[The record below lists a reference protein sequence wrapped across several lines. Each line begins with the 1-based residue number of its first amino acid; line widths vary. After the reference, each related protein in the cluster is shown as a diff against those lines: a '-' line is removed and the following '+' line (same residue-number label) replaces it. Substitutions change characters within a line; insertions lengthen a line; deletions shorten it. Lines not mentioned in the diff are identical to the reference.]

1 MKDYS
6 EIKELLL
13 KFSFLGI
20 ENSKSTGAMLIGRA
34 PHIAENAWL
43 NRLYS
48 PIDKIEIL
56 KLEDGINKKIPASY
70 VDFLTDFSNGLNI
83 LGDTL
88 CLFGY
93 RSNYMRTVDFSWQPY
108 SLVSLNK
115 YDKPRNS
122 TEDMLFIDKII
133 GCKVAISDERCSF
146 PTKQELLRLINQ
158 VHVGG
163 LTSGKG
169 GVLHIH
175 LGALPSR
182 MQILLE
188 IAREYPTLVKHIS
201 PTHVGRTTALFEEAI
216 EFASLGGII
225 DISTGGT
232 KFDEPYKILLHG
244 LEKGVSIE
252 QMTFSSDGNAGMSKK
267 DPETGNLIFYKA
279 PLHLNLQQVQKLVKE
294 GGMPIEDAIRPVT
307 TNPAKN
313 MTLRTKGRIAPD
325 YDADLCF
332 FDNDLNLQN
341 VIVGGTVWMQGG
353 KLVKAGNFE

>member
-108 SLVSLNK
+108 SL
-115 YDKPRNS
+115 
-122 TEDMLFIDKII
+122 T
-133 GCKVAISDERCSF
+133 
-146 PTKQELLRLINQ
+146 
-158 VHVGG
+158 
-163 LTSGKG
+163 
-169 GVLHIH
+169 
-175 LGALPSR
+175 
-182 MQILLE
+182 
-188 IAREYPTLVKHIS
+188 
-201 PTHVGRTTALFEEAI
+201 
-216 EFASLGGII
+216 
-225 DISTGGT
+225 
-232 KFDEPYKILLHG
+232 
-244 LEKGVSIE
+244 
-252 QMTFSSDGNAGMSKK
+252 
-267 DPETGNLIFYKA
+267 
-279 PLHLNLQQVQKLVKE
+279 
-294 GGMPIEDAIRPVT
+294 
-307 TNPAKN
+307 
-313 MTLRTKGRIAPD
+313 
-325 YDADLCF
+325 
-332 FDNDLNLQN
+332 
-341 VIVGGTVWMQGG
+341 
-353 KLVKAGNFE
+353 

>member
-1 MKDYS
+1 MQS
-6 EIKELLL
+6 V
-13 KFSFLGI
+13 
-20 ENSKSTGAMLIGRA
+20 A
-34 PHIAENAWL
+34 
-43 NRLYS
+43 
-48 PIDKIEIL
+48 
-56 KLEDGINKKIPASY
+56 
-70 VDFLTDFSNGLNI
+70 
-83 LGDTL
+83 
-88 CLFGY
+88 
-93 RSNYMRTVDFSWQPY
+93 
-108 SLVSLNK
+108 
-115 YDKPRNS
+115 
-122 TEDMLFIDKII
+122 EDMLFIDKII

-267 DPETGNLIFYKA
+267 TRKPEISFSTKL
-279 PLHLNLQQVQKLVKE
+279 LTSELQQVTETGKRNC
-294 GGMPIEDAIRPVT
+294 GMPIEDAISPGY
-307 TNPAKN
+307 NEPAKN

-325 YDADLCF
+325 YDADRVSL
-332 FDNDLNLQN
+332 
-341 VIVGGTVWMQGG
+341 TMT
-353 KLVKAGNFE
+353 